1 MKSYLSKIGYATV
14 TVQEIKSNCWS
25 EEKWLFYC
33 LELLDV
39 VYFFPCLIDKG
50 AIGLNVDELCY
61 ISLLWIH

>member
-25 EEKWLFYC
+25 KEKWLFYC

-39 VYFFPCLIDKG
+39 VYFFPY
-50 AIGLNVDELCY
+50 V
-61 ISLLWIH
+61 S